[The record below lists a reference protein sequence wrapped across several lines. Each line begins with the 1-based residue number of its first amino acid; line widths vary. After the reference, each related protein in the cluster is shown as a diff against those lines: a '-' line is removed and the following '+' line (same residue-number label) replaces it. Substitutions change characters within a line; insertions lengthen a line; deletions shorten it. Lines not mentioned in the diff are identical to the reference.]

1 MSMVQVWEYVLK
13 WGIAQNP
20 YLSSDPSNYSNDD
33 FNSLNNTIEKCIS
46 FIKFTNF
53 TSKEFLHKVYPYKR
67 IIPEEMYEN
76 LIKYYLDHDCN
87 QSEPQIV
94 RGINNQSNSNPELE
108 ISPETTNHSGNN
120 RELRREFEERKNFI
134 Y

>member
-1 MSMVQVWEYVLK
+1 
-13 WGIAQNP
+13 
-20 YLSSDPSNYSNDD
+20 
-33 FNSLNNTIEKCIS
+33 
-46 FIKFTNF
+46 
-53 TSKEFLHKVYPYKR
+53 
-67 IIPEEMYEN
+67 MYEN

-108 ISPETTNHSGNN
+108 ISPETINHSRNTAQQAIRRSINQSNSNSELEISPETTNHSGNN